1 MQSERRMKDNLPVW
15 SNRFKDNYYKS
26 LIANLEAM
34 IEECDDAQTLMK
46 IGTTLKNGLGGR
58 AINKARQLE
67 GRL

>member
-1 MQSERRMKDNLPVW
+1 MSNCLPVW
-15 SNRFKDNYYKS
+15 SNRSKDYYKG
-26 LIANLEAM
+26 LIANLDAM

-58 AINKARQLE
+58 AINKARQIE